1 MRTDILYW
9 NKKEELSRS
18 VTRLGLLII
27 MPCDSLSV
35 AALSFYNASFF
46 FSFDSYPAVPVVVVS
61 DKNTIATSRQEAYIS
76 HRLL

>member
-35 AALSFYNASFF
+35 AALSFYYASFF
-46 FSFDSYPAVPVVVVS
+46 FIQFDSYLSACGCG
-61 DKNTIATSRQEAYIS
+61 
-76 HRLL
+76 LW